1 MKYLIL
7 HIISLLLLLST
18 KAQRANIYIPPN
30 STVGFFNTDTTAIF
44 GDINNEG
51 KIYLPTNS
59 YIYFFGQ
66 NWKNNVGSAII
77 DESITGTLAVGGTVQ
92 FKQADSLSALP
103 QHIFGGYTAATRSG
117 TYFPN
122 IDINNPAGIFV
133 DNESDLAVRNQIHL
147 RNGKITIRQSNLV
160 SGSTIRR
167 GHITGYDE
175 HNYVVTE
182 NGPYGGFL
190 YRLSVPGGTDTIVF
204 PIGTE
209 RSYTPAAVI
218 NHGEADDYRTR
229 VFNDVYNNGLSGT
242 DVTYLSTGKT
252 WIIANTRPIF
262 NSTVILQHMLT
273 EEGSLFATNRT
284 IAYVSNLK
292 DGSWDTT
299 AFSTTPSSP
308 GTITSKTPFN
318 GAATLSRVF
327 NASQSNSYLFAAFTK
342 ATRPGNA
349 TTNLVFSAK
358 RLNNILAALNLD
370 VNNESNVYYYEIQK
384 RKDTTANWTVL
395 ETITP
400 TNVLGPHNYGRF
412 DRDVYYRGLIH
423 YRVRT
428 VSYSGNFTYSP
439 ERTIEGI
446 QEAYYVQVFPN
457 PGFGNFNL
465 RVLNMPDAKTMVVY
479 DQWGDALLMKP
490 IVSELTP
497 FDLTALPSAT
507 YYVVIYG
514 DQKRK
519 LHTEKIIKLKR

>member
-1 MKYLIL
+1 MKHLIL
-7 HIISLLLLLST
+7 YIISLLLLLST
-18 KAQRANIYIPPN
+18 KAQRANVYIPPN

-59 YIYFFGQ
+59 YIYFLGQ
-66 NWKNNVGSAII
+66 NWKNNLGSAII

-92 FKQADSLSALP
+92 FQQPDPLSALP
-103 QHIFGGYTAATRSG
+103 QRIFGGYTAAARSG

-133 DNESDLAVRNQIHL
+133 DNESDLAVRNQIHF
-147 RNGKITIRQSNLV
+147 RNGKITIRQASLV

-167 GHITGYDE
+167 GHITGYNQN
-175 HNYVVTE
+175 NYVVTE
-182 NGPYGGFL
+182 NGPYGGFM
-190 YRLSVPGGTDTIVF
+190 YRLSVPPGTDTITF

-209 RSYTPAAVI
+209 KSYTPAAII
-218 NHGEADDYRTR
+218 NHGETDDYRAR
-229 VFNDVYNNGLSGT
+229 VFNDVYTGGLSGT
-242 DVTYLSTGKT
+242 DVAYLSTGKT
-252 WIIANTRPIF
+252 WIIANDKPVF
-262 NSTVILQHMLT
+262 NSTVLLQHLVT
-273 EEGSLFATNRT
+273 EEGPLFAANRT
-284 IAYVSNLK
+284 TAYVSHLK
-292 DGSWDTT
+292 DGAWDTT
-299 AFSTTPSSP
+299 SFSTTPASP
-308 GTITSKTPFN
+308 GNITTGTPFN
-318 GAATLSRVF
+318 GSAILSRVF
-327 NASQSNSYLFAAFTK
+327 NMSQPSSYLFASFTK

-349 TTNLVFSAK
+349 TTNLVFSAR
-358 RLNNILAALNLD
+358 RLTNILASLSLD
-370 VNNESNVYYYEIQK
+370 VDNERNVYYYEIQK
-384 RKDTTANWTVL
+384 RRDTAANWIVSD
-395 ETITP
+395 TITA
-400 TNVLGPHNYGRF
+400 TNALAPHNYRRL
-412 DRDVYYRGLIH
+412 DHDVYYRGLIH
-423 YRVRT
+423 YRVRI
-428 VSYSGNFTYSP
+428 VSYSGTFTYSP

-479 DQWGDALLMKP
+479 DQWGDALLAKP

-497 FDLTALPSAT
+497 FDLTTLPSAT